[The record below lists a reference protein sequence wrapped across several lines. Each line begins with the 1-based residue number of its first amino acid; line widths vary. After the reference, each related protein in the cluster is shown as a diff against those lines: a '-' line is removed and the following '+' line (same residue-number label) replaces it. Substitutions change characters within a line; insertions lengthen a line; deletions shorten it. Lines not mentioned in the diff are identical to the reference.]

1 MKGADVMSLTKA
13 KQPAKKKS
21 GSNGSSF
28 DNLEIFLLHLPTTIW
43 YLIFCYAPM
52 FVGTAQQQ

>member
-1 MKGADVMSLTKA
+1 MSTTAVKG
-13 KQPAKKKS
+13 KKN

-43 YLIFCYAPM
+43 YLIFCY
-52 FVGTAQQQ
+52 FFNNFF